1 MQRDENGSLLPI
13 TKSPVKVYLRRSGD
27 FKRVYQKGRRY
38 DCLLITAFVLPNDQ
52 PNHRLGVT
60 VSRKTASR
68 ALDRNRAKRLLRET
82 FRLEKSSLEGLKR
95 KYDWVLNGKRPLV
108 SVKVIAAL
116 EEFERIRIRVAA
128 DEA

>member
-1 MQRDENGSLLPI
+1 M
-13 TKSPVKVYLRRSGD
+13 KVYLRRSGD

-38 DCLLITAFVLPNDQ
+38 DGFLITAFVLPNDQ

-82 FRLEKSSLEGLKR
+82 FRLKKSSLEGLKR
-95 KYDWVLNGKRPLV
+95 KYDWVINGKQQLV
-108 SVKVIAAL
+108 SVKIAAPL
-116 EEFERIRIRVAA
+116 DEFERILIRVAA
-128 DEA
+128 DES

>member
-1 MQRDENGSLLPI
+1 
-13 TKSPVKVYLRRSGD
+13 VKVYLRRSGD

-38 DCLLITAFVLPNDQ
+38 DGFLITAFVLPNDQ

-82 FRLEKSSLEGLKR
+82 FRLKKSSVDGLKR
-95 KYDWVLNGKRPLV
+95 RYDWVINGKRQLV
-108 SVKVIAAL
+108 SVKITEPL
-116 EEFERIRIRVAA
+116 EEFERILFRVAA
-128 DEA
+128 DEL